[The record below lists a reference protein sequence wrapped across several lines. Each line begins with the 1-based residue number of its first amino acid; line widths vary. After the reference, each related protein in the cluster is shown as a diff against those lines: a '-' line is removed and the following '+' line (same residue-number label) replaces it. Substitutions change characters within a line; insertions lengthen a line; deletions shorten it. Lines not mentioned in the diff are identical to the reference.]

1 MHLLPAPLSRL
12 MGSRA
17 LLSRLRAFRS
27 LFDRTPGESDALN
40 GLRAISILLIFGL
53 HVYGPGGS
61 LLGWPPLV
69 DRLVRNLTSSLDLF
83 FVLSGFLVYGR
94 LVRNFDLPAHAS
106 NAGSESKGNR
116 STWTILATYLRGRVL
131 RIVPAYYAAL
141 IGSLWFLL
149 DLRSHS
155 ARSGMLDAVERV
167 NRALSS
173 GWSDVFFVS
182 NYLPDRLLDAG
193 WSLSVEV
200 QYYIS
205 LLLLVPFLVRLS
217 RGWRLVVLA
226 VLYLVPLFFRFY
238 SELVRP
244 DPLAYFH
251 THTRF
256 DSIVAGM
263 VASEVLAAVG
273 MERLRSPGLRWMG
286 GALIAAFLMGGHLL
300 PLGGIAHGT
309 VRYSLFNAGFAGLL
323 LLSLPT
329 GTWLSRTLSNAPLRF
344 VARISY
350 SMYLWHSLL
359 ATVAL
364 RNSPWHSPRGLFVWT
379 LSVGLLLTVA
389 GATVLYLGIE
399 EPFHRMARRVS
410 RPGSPPESSPPPR
423 SAPCVES
430 APPAQPRQ
438 ARSWVRQNRR

>member
-200 QYYIS
+200 QYYIYS
-205 LLLLVPFLVRLS
+205 FFSCRFWFACPGDGALWFWLS
-217 RGWRLVVLA
+217 SI
-226 VLYLVPLFFRFY
+226 LYRF
-238 SELVRP
+238 S
-244 DPLAYFH
+244 
-251 THTRF
+251 F
-256 DSIVAGM
+256 DSIRSSFVPILWPTFIRTR
-263 VASEVLAAVG
+263 AS
-273 MERLRSPGLRWMG
+273 
-286 GALIAAFLMGGHLL
+286 I
-300 PLGGIAHGT
+300 PLWRGWWRA
-309 VRYSLFNAGFAGLL
+309 
-323 LLSLPT
+323 
-329 GTWLSRTLSNAPLRF
+329 RF
-344 VARISY
+344 WR
-350 SMYLWHSLL
+350 
-359 ATVAL
+359 
-364 RNSPWHSPRGLFVWT
+364 
-379 LSVGLLLTVA
+379 
-389 GATVLYLGIE
+389 
-399 EPFHRMARRVS
+399 
-410 RPGSPPESSPPPR
+410 R
-423 SAPCVES
+423 SAWSDSGRRGS
-430 APPAQPRQ
+430 AGWAGP
-438 ARSWVRQNRR
+438 